1 MAFDEE
7 NAIHLQKLKEALLNA
22 KKEICNIA
30 EFLLWQGMYHDFY
43 NIDIMLI

>member
-7 NAIHLQKLKEALLNA
+7 NTIYLQKLKESLLNA

-30 EFLLWQGMYHDFY
+30 EFLLGQGMYQNF
-43 NIDIMLI
+43 